1 MNIFQPKYRNI
12 KVMLRAFGE
21 QYISVKSEARYTAA
35 FWEEK
40 LNKLKDRKTWGYVIT
55 AYLAYWCTDEE
66 RKFIDGVFFG
76 DCSVV
81 KICNELYI
89 SRSVYYKL
97 YDRVLTDII
106 GLALEADLI
115 NILQDAETASVVD
128 DCIDYDTWVKIEDL
142 VTKATKRK
150 TTDVRKNVSA
160 MLYVETNNVSW
171 RELPK
176 NYGNWNA
183 VYKRYV
189 RWCNIGLWDRVLEII
204 RSE

>member
-1 MNIFQPKYRNI
+1 MNIFRPKYRKI
-12 KVMLRAFGE
+12 KEMLRAFGE
-21 QYISVKSEARYTAA
+21 QYKSVKSKARYTAA

-40 LNKLKDRKTWGYVIT
+40 LNGLKDSKTWDYVIT
-55 AYLAYWCTDEE
+55 AYLVYWCTDEE
-66 RKFIDGVFFG
+66 RKFIDDVFFG
-76 DCSVV
+76 DCSVI

-115 NILQDAETASVVD
+115 NILQDAETASVAVD
-128 DCIDYDTWVKIEDL
+128 YIDYDKWIKIEDI

-150 TTDVRKNVSA
+150 TTDVRKDVSA
-160 MLYVETNNVSW
+160 MLYVETNSVSW
-171 RELPK
+171 RELPNK
-176 NYGNWNA
+176 YGNWNA

-204 RSE
+204 RYE